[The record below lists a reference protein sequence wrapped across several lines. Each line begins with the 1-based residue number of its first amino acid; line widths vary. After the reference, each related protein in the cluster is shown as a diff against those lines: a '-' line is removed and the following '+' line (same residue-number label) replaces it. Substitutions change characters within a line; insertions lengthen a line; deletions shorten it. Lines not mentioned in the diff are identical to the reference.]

1 MEHALQLKKL
11 AKETEE
17 LKVEKFKEMKV
28 LKEKTNC
35 LDHQRK
41 LQTIEF
47 TAKRRQEG
55 KENDMKRRQSA
66 KQTKFQGGSD
76 QMGLLHGKLKK
87 QAAGNGGCIPN
98 PGTTPIPLVSCDRVS
113 DGIYFKVS
121 NNYPFLYTM
130 LLFYTDGRTTR
141 HPTERDAAAP
151 CGSILVPSDDDDS
164 GVSKIS

>member
-1 MEHALQLKKL
+1 
-11 AKETEE
+11 
-17 LKVEKFKEMKV
+17 V

-47 TAKRRQEG
+47 TAKTRQEG

-76 QMGLLHGKLKK
+76 QMGLLHGELKK
-87 QAAGNGGCIPN
+87 QAAGNGGCVPN
-98 PGTTPIPLVSCDRVS
+98 PGTTPIPLVSFDRAI
-113 DGIYFKVS
+113 DCYYFTVS
-121 NNYPFLYTM
+121 NYYPFLFTM

-141 HPTERDAAAP
+141 RPTERDAAAS
-151 CGSILVPSDDDDS
+151 CGCILVPSDDDDS
-164 GVSKIS
+164 GVW